1 MLVSTL
7 EMPGESLGA
16 NQGNSVCWDMAIGKK
31 ASGALSAQGRD
42 QKTALILAQR
52 LYLIRRS
59 CYQYNVQLI
68 QNVLLS
74 SLWITLCT
82 TKEQP
87 MVLWITFRCFH
98 EV

>member
-42 QKTALILAQR
+42 QKKRANPSTEALSDSTQ
-52 LYLIRRS
+52 
-59 CYQYNVQLI
+59 
-68 QNVLLS
+68 LLS
-74 SLWITLCT
+74 I
-82 TKEQP
+82 
-87 MVLWITFRCFH
+87 
-98 EV
+98 